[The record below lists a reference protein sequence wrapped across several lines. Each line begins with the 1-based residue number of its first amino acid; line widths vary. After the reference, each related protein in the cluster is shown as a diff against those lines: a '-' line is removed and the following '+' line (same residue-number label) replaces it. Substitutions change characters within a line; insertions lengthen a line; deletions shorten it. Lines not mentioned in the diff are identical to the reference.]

1 MENKL
6 ERLGLL
12 IDALTMQAQTETDP
26 KRRRKLIENVERLT
40 KRYIEEQ
47 GKGETNGQQ

>member
-26 KRRRKLIENVERLT
+26 ARKRKLIENVERLT
-40 KRYIEEQ
+40 KRYKEEQ
-47 GKGETNGQQ
+47 EKGDDNGQH